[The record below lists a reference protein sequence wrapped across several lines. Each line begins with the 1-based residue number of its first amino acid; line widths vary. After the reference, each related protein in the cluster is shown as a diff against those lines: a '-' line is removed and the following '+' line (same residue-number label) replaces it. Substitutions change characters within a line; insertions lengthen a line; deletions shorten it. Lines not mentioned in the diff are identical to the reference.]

1 MAWVINSKIIGGFTM
16 KYKLI
21 NPINKSYTAVEQVL
35 SNRGIAVS
43 EVTKYLKTTDECL
56 HSPRLLDNIRE
67 GAKLYV
73 QHLSKGSKIFIQVD
87 SDVDGYTS
95 ASALYNYTFMV
106 APAAARKI
114 VFRIHNGKEHGVI
127 VDTVPDD
134 VSLVVIPDA
143 GSNQYEEH
151 KALKERGIDVL
162 ILDHHECEE
171 ESKDAI
177 VVNNQLSHNYPNK
190 ALSGVGV
197 VYKFCKFIDEIMQQD
212 IADNYL
218 DLVALGMN

>member
-1 MAWVINSKIIGGFTM
+1 M
-16 KYKLI
+16 KYRLI

-35 SNRGIAVS
+35 SNRGISVN
-43 EVTKYLKTTDECL
+43 EVTNYLRTTDECL

-73 QHLSKGSKIFIQVD
+73 QHLSKGSKIFVQVD

-95 ASALYNYTFMV
+95 ASLLYNYTCMV
-106 APAAARKI
+106 APASARNI
-114 VFRIHNGKEHGVI
+114 VFRIHDGKEHGVI
-127 VDTVPDD
+127 VDTVPDG
-134 VSLVVIPDA
+134 VSLVIIPDA
-143 GSNQYEEH
+143 GSNQYKEH
-151 KALKERGIDVL
+151 KVLRERGVDVL

-171 ESKDAI
+171 ESSDA
-177 VVNNQLSHNYPNK
+177 VVINNQLSQNYPNK

-197 VYKFCKFIDEIMQQD
+197 VYKFCKFIDEVMGQD